1 MLVRMQPLIYQDRD
15 LLVVNK
21 PSNLALLQD
30 RSGADNLWNQLKAE
44 FGNLHL
50 VHRLDKG
57 TSGVL
62 LVARNAAL
70 QKRLTQAFNA
80 RQVDKYYCATVLGN
94 LQLDTTGHI
103 DLPLRPGR
111 KSRYRIAGPRE
122 AIQRTQNHWQLATD
136 QQPDA
141 QTPNFPSYSRVRVLN
156 ASHPDAASETSE
168 LLLAPKTGRTH
179 QLRVHLAWIGYPI
192 LGDTLYG
199 KPKAPEQQHERLRL
213 HCHRLVIP
221 EIGAFCASRPW

>member
-1 MLVRMQPLIYQDRD
+1 MLVRMLPLIYQDSD

-21 PSNLALLQD
+21 PSNISLLQD
-30 RSGADNLWNQLKAE
+30 RSGAANLWDQLKAE
-44 FGNLHL
+44 FGKLHL

-70 QKRLTQAFNA
+70 QKHLTQAFNA
-80 RQVDKYYCATVLGN
+80 REVRKYYCATVLGP
-94 LQLDTTGHI
+94 LALTGTGHI
-103 DLPLRPGR
+103 NLPLQPGR
-111 KSRYRIAGPRE
+111 KSRYRIAAPRT
-122 AIQRTQNHWQLATD
+122 AILRSEDHWHLDD
-136 QQPDA
+136 QHLNNPA
-141 QTPNFPSYSRVRVLN
+141 NPNFPSYSRIRVLD
-156 ASHPDAASETSE
+156 PETAATDRRNSE

-192 LGDTLYG
+192 LGDTIYG

-213 HCHRLVIP
+213 HSHRLVAP
-221 EIGAFCASRPW
+221 GLGNFQAPRPW